1 MRRIALL
8 LTIVFVLSV
17 VGPALARTPSADEI
31 FTTLKRGFAGVNDYR
46 ADVCLTVKGPSVS
59 INDMRMTVCFKK
71 PNKIHIDAAQ
81 GMAMV
86 PRGSFFGNPM
96 SELATGAR
104 PVYLRSESKL
114 GRNCDVIRLA
124 NPTAGSNAPAVTLW
138 IDKEH
143 VVMVAMET
151 SALRQAQHEDGG
163 LKTSWRYEMIDGKYY
178 LPVEIRADMRAPG
191 RANPGQPVK
200 AVIKFTN
207 YRVNKGISDKVF
219 EQEASKPPPARHW
232 QKH

>member
-1 MRRIALL
+1 LL
-8 LTIVFVLSV
+8 LTIAFVLSV
-17 VGPALARTPSADEI
+17 AGPALARTPSADDI

-59 INDMRMTVCFKK
+59 INDMRMTVYFKK
-71 PNKIHIDAAQ
+71 PNKIHVEAAQ

-114 GRNCDVIRLA
+114 GRDCDVLRLA
-124 NPTAGSNAPAVTLW
+124 NPSAGPNMPPVTLW

-151 SALRQAQHEDGG
+151 SGNGG
-163 LKTSWRYEMIDGKYY
+163 MKTSWRYEKIDGKYY

-191 RANPGQPVK
+191 GANAGQPVK

-232 QKH
+232 QRH

>member
-8 LTIVFVLSV
+8 LMIALVLSV
-17 VGPALARTPSADEI
+17 VGSAYAQTPSADDI

-46 ADVCLTVKGPSVS
+46 ADVSLTVKGPSVS
-59 INDMRMTVCFKK
+59 INDMRMTVYFKK
-71 PNKIHIDAAQ
+71 PNKIHVDATQ

-96 SELATGAR
+96 SELASGAR

-114 GRNCDVIRLA
+114 GRECDVLRLA
-124 NPTAGSNAPAVTLW
+124 NPTAGSNMAAVTLW

-151 SALRQAQHEDGG
+151 SGNGG
-163 LKTSWRYEMIDGKYY
+163 LKTSWRYEKIGGKYY
-178 LPVEIRADMRAPG
+178 LPVEIRADIHADMNAPG
-191 RANPGQPVK
+191 RRNAAQPVK
-200 AVIKFTN
+200 AVIRFTN
-207 YRVNKGISDKVF
+207 YHVNKGISDKVF
-219 EQEASKPPPARHW
+219 VQEASKPPPARHW
-232 QKH
+232 HRH